1 MRTRLWVRNVLL
13 VLLGL
18 YFLDTLISGRVTIYV
33 NQSFQWLA
41 GFAGIAFLLLGIVGI
56 VELMRMPAP
65 NEKDAVKD
73 ALERDPKAH
82 AHGVAPSWPVLT
94 IIAVPLA
101 LGILVPAR
109 PLGASAV
116 NSDGLT
122 TSLAV
127 SQSGSTGA
135 TFSIPP
141 AERNMMDWL
150 RMFGNSTDM
159 DEFNGQPAEV
169 IGFVYHDIRLD
180 SKAQFFAMR
189 FIVSCCVADATSI
202 GLVVESPEAAGL
214 TSDGWVKVS
223 GKFQAK
229 DVAGQRTPVLMA
241 DKIES
246 VAQPEHP
253 YLYP

>member
-41 GFAGIAFLLLGIVGI
+41 GFAGVAFLALGIVGI
-56 VELMRMPAP
+56 VELMRLPPP
-65 NEKDAVKD
+65 NAID

-82 AHGVAPSWPVLT
+82 IHGTVPSWPVLT

-116 NSDGLT
+116 NADGLT

-127 SQSGSTGA
+127 SQQGGA
-135 TFSIPP
+135 TFSIQPS
-141 AERNMMDWL
+141 ERNMMDWL
-150 RMFGNSTDM
+150 RAFGNSANL
-159 DEFNGQPAEV
+159 DEFNGQQAEV
-169 IGFVYHDIRLD
+169 IGFVYHDVRLD
-180 SKAQFFAMR
+180 DKTQFFAMR

-202 GLVVESPEAAGL
+202 GLVVESPEAARY
-214 TSDGWVKVS
+214 TSDGWVKVT

-229 DVAGQRTPVLMA
+229 EVAGQQTPVLIA
-241 DKIES
+241 DSIES
-246 VAQPEHP
+246 VEQPEHP